1 VKTRLRVGGLLVVPL
16 AALTFAAGAQAAGAP
31 TVVADHLNNPRGL
44 ALGPDGSVYV
54 AEAGRSGKICVGKGN
69 CGGFTGAIDRLS
81 PSGHVTRVAK
91 GLLSLGAKDGT
102 FATGADDVAVDGRG
116 RVSTIV
122 TSLGAKVPKG
132 VPPAA
137 LRQAGR
143 VIRIGA
149 AGTLIPGAAVDR
161 VEFRKDPDGEGK
173 DSDPYGIAVRGGKRY
188 VADAAANDLLEVSG
202 RRVKVVAVFGHPAKG
217 AQSVP
222 TVVRKGPDGALYV
235 GELTG
240 DKAPNGAARVW
251 RVVPGHRPTVFARG
265 FSRIT
270 GLAFGPDH
278 SLYVSELSLNFAKQS
293 PLGDV
298 VKVAP
303 NGTRTQIGFGSL
315 FFPAGVAVGRDGSVY
330 VSNFSVL
337 PGTAPKKGPFKG
349 HAGQVV
355 RFAP

>member
-1 VKTRLRVGGLLVVPL
+1 VKHPLRAGGLLVVLL
-16 AALTFAAGAQAAGAP
+16 AALTFATGAHAAGAP

-44 ALGPDGSVYV
+44 TLGPDGSVYV
-54 AEAGRSGKICVGKGN
+54 AEAGRSGSLCVSKGN

-81 PSGHVTRVAK
+81 PSGKMTRVAK

-102 FATGADDVAVDGRG
+102 FATGADDVAVDGKG

-137 LRQAGR
+137 VRQAGR

-149 AGTLIPGAAVDR
+149 GGQLIPGAAVDR
-161 VEFRKDPDGEGK
+161 IEFRKDPDGAGK
-173 DSDPYGIAVRGGKRY
+173 DSDPYGIAARRGKLY
-188 VADAAANDLLEVSG
+188 VADAAANDLLQVSG
-202 RRVKVVAVFGHPAKG
+202 RKVKVVAVFPNAAKG

-240 DKAPNGAARVW
+240 DARVW
-251 RVVPGHRPTVFARG
+251 RVVPGHKPTVFARG
-265 FSRIT
+265 FTRIT
-270 GLAFGPDH
+270 GLAFGPDR

-315 FFPAGVAVGRDGSVY
+315 LFPAGVAVGRDGSVY
-330 VSNFSVL
+330 VSNVSVL
-337 PGTAPKKGPFKG
+337 PGTAPEKGPFKG
-349 HAGQVV
+349 HNGQVV

>member
-1 VKTRLRVGGLLVVPL
+1 MKHPLRAGGLLVVPL
-16 AALTFAAGAQAAGAP
+16 AALIVAAGAHAAGAP

-54 AEAGRSGKICVGKGN
+54 AEAGRSGKLCVSKGN
-69 CGGFTGAIDRLS
+69 CGGFTGAVDRITPAGALS
-81 PSGHVTRVAK
+81 TVAR
-91 GLLSLGAKDGT
+91 GFISIGAEDGT
-102 FATGADDVAVDGRG
+102 FVTGSDDVTVDGRG
-116 RVSTIV
+116 HVSTVV
-122 TSLGAKVPKG
+122 TSFGAKPPKG

-137 LRQAGR
+137 LAQAGR
-143 VIRIGA
+143 VVHVRRGK
-149 AGTLIPGAAVDR
+149 LHPGAAVDR
-161 VEFRKDPDGEGK
+161 IEFRKDPDGAGK
-173 DSDPYGIAVRGGKRY
+173 DSDPYGIAARRGKLY

-202 RRVKVVAVFGHPAKG
+202 KRVRVVAVFGHPAKG

-251 RVVPGHRPTVFARG
+251 RVVPGRKPTVFARG
-265 FSRIT
+265 FTRIT

-337 PGTAPKKGPFKG
+337 PGTAPAKGPFKG
-349 HAGQVV
+349 HNGQVV